1 MFKKAQESLL
11 KWKER
16 IDSGEIIENNRSR
29 LDIDLYPEIE
39 DIELRQRVID
49 SELQEFNRRGKI
61 MRSENM
67 NKEFTDKPDSFFR
80 YHALRKERMEQW
92 DEIPYEYI
100 ATKIK
105 NRNHIV
111 ADFGCGENKFK
122 DCLSNKVHSFD
133 HVAFDDTVIACD
145 MKNVPLED
153 ESIDIAMFS
162 LSLWG
167 SNYEDYIKEAYRV
180 LSYGGVIYIAEPSRS
195 YDTSELKD
203 ELKSLLVRNGF
214 EIVGDIENRGKFIY
228 IKGLK

>member
-1 MFKKAQESLL
+1 
-11 KWKER
+11 
-16 IDSGEIIENNRSR
+16 
-29 LDIDLYPEIE
+29 
-39 DIELRQRVID
+39 
-49 SELQEFNRRGKI
+49 
-61 MRSENM
+61 
-67 NKEFTDKPDSFFR
+67 
-80 YHALRKERMEQW
+80 MEQW

-105 NRNHIV
+105 NRNQII

-122 DCLSNKVHSFD
+122 YCLPNKVHSFD
-133 HVAFDDTVIACD
+133 HVAFDETVIACD
-145 MKNVPLED
+145 MKNVPLEN
-153 ESIDIAMFS
+153 ESIDVAMFS

-180 LSYGGVIYIAEPSRS
+180 LNYGGVIYIAEPSKS
-195 YDTSELKD
+195 YDTPELKD